1 MTITTPAASDTPS
14 NDSATIVLAGDLDQ
28 ERQERYLRS
37 RCLAVDTETMGLKT
51 RRDRLCLVQ
60 MCNEEGVTTLVQTRT
75 DHAPRLQSVLES
87 ASVLKVFH
95 FARFDM
101 AALKQWLGIQVQ
113 PVFCTKIA
121 SRLTRTYTDRHGLKD
136 LVAELLQIELNKE
149 QQSSD
154 WAAHTLTP
162 QQIAY
167 AASDVLHLISLQTK
181 LDSLLAR
188 EGRLELA
195 RECMRALPVRVAL
208 DLAGWEEEDI
218 FAHH

>member
-1 MTITTPAASDTPS
+1 MTTTVASTHP
-14 NDSATIVLAGDLDQ
+14 TLVLRDDLDQ
-28 ERQERYLRS
+28 ERQQLYLES
-37 RCLAVDTETMGLKT
+37 RCLAIDTETMGLKT

-60 MCNEEGVTTLVQTRT
+60 MCNENGVITLVQIRNMP
-75 DHAPRLQSVLES
+75 APRLQTVLES
-87 ASVLKVFH
+87 ERVEKIAH

-101 AALKQWLGIQVQ
+101 AAIRHWLGMDLR

-121 SRLTRTYTDRHGLKD
+121 SRLTRTFTDRHGLKD
-136 LVAELLQIELNKE
+136 LAAELLGVEMNKE

-154 WAAHTLTP
+154 WAAERLTDK
-162 QQIAY
+162 QIAY
-167 AASDVLHLISLQTK
+167 ASADVIHLVALK
-181 LDSLLAR
+181 ERLEWLLER

-195 RECMRALPVRVAL
+195 RACMGFLRHRAAL

>member
-1 MTITTPAASDTPS
+1 MHTPLASTGE
-14 NDSATIVLAGDLDQ
+14 AVVLLDDLDV
-28 ERQERYLRS
+28 ERQRSYLESRYL
-37 RCLAVDTETMGLKT
+37 AIDTETMGLKT

-60 MCNEEGVTTLVQTRT
+60 MCNEAGLITLVQTRSYQ
-75 DHAPRLQSVLES
+75 APRLKAVLES
-87 ASVLKVFH
+87 NRVEKIAH

-101 AALKQWLGIQVQ
+101 AAVRHWLGVEMT

-121 SRLTRTYTDRHGLKD
+121 SRLARTFTDRHGLKD
-136 LVAELLQIELNKE
+136 LAAELLGVEMNKE

-154 WAAHTLTP
+154 WAADTLTDR
-162 QQIAY
+162 QIAY
-167 AASDVLHLISLQTK
+167 ASSDVIHLVALKERLEAMLQ
-181 LDSLLAR
+181 R

-195 RECMRALPVRVAL
+195 LACMRFLPHRTAL